1 MNKKEQEAHKTIKKY
16 LWWSAGVSMIPWV
29 CVDMYAVGGVQLK
42 MIADISKIYEIPF
55 SKNIGKVAIA
65 SLGGFAVPHAI
76 AFGKAL
82 SLFKAVPIV
91 GTMVGSP
98 AAAVLSVAYTWAL
111 GNIFVQHFESGGTFL
126 NFDSEK
132 VREHFKSLLAESP
145 KMAPV
150 METGC
155 TTPADRGTPHA

>member
-1 MNKKEQEAHKTIKKY
+1 MSEREQEALKTVKKY
-16 LWWSAGVSMIPWV
+16 VWWSAGVSMIPWV

-42 MIADISKIYEIPF
+42 MLSDISKIYGIPF
-55 SKNIGKVAIA
+55 VKNSGKAAIGA
-65 SLGGFAVPHAI
+65 LGGFAVPHAI
-76 AFGKAL
+76 AFGKVI

-98 AAAVLSVAYTWAL
+98 AAAAFSSAYTWAL
-111 GNIFVQHFESGGTFL
+111 GNIFIQHFESGGTFL

-132 VREHFKSLLAESP
+132 VKEHFNAHFAEAP

-150 METGC
+150 TAAEASVAVPITSNGV
-155 TTPADRGTPHA
+155 

>member
-1 MNKKEQEAHKTIKKY
+1 MSEKEQEAHKAIKKY
-16 LWWSAGVSMIPWV
+16 IWWSAGVSMLPWV

-42 MIADISKIYEIPF
+42 MLADISKIYSVPF
-55 SKNIGKVAIA
+55 LKNIGKEAIA
-65 SLGGFAVPHAI
+65 SIGGFAVPHAI

-98 AAAVLSVAYTWAL
+98 AAAAFSVAYTWAL
-111 GNIFVQHFESGGTFL
+111 GNIFIQHFESGGTFL

-132 VREHFKSLLAESP
+132 VKDHFKTLLAERTN
-145 KMAPV
+145 MATV
-150 METGC
+150 MEKCC
-155 TTPADRGTPHA
+155 TTPAHIRNAP

>member
-1 MNKKEQEAHKTIKKY
+1 MSDKEHEAHKVIKKY
-16 LWWSAGVSMIPWV
+16 IWWSAGVSMLPWV

-42 MIADISKIYEIPF
+42 MLADIAKIYDVPF
-55 SKNIGKVAIA
+55 RKNIGKAAIG

-98 AAAVLSVAYTWAL
+98 AAAALSCAYTWAL

-126 NFDSEK
+126 NFDAEK
-132 VREHFKSLLAESP
+132 VSEHFKSLLAEKP
-145 KMAPV
+145 NMATM
-150 METGC
+150 METCC
-155 TTPADRGTPHA
+155 TTPAHIRKAP